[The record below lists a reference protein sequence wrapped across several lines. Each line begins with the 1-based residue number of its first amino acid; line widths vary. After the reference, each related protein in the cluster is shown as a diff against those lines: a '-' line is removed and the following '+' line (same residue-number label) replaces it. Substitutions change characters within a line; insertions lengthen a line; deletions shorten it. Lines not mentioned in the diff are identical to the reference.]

1 MARGERNSLRARG
14 APVIQAVKVK
24 KQRKEIWRNSMKN
37 YVARAALGIFF
48 YSALLGMVPTWAS
61 GQITRLSQIQPGE
74 RISRRLIAQ
83 NSLAARVQAPR
94 PPATLS
100 PDIVWVQ
107 CPVEAQALGATCG
120 RLPVPLD
127 RRHPEGEKVRIY
139 FEIYLHSNPGSAQS
153 AIVPNMG
160 GPSLTTTGS
169 RAFWLGLFAPN
180 LDVHDLLLIDDRGRG
195 MSGLLVCRELQH
207 GAGSSIDQEAADCA
221 AQLGDDDSLYST
233 GDVAFDVDAVR
244 AELGYDKLDY
254 YGGSYGAMD
263 ASAYATRF
271 GEHLR
276 SMILDSPGG
285 PPQLVPFVQTYSNAA
300 VPREVRLDC
309 LRSPTCSVDH
319 PNPEAEL
326 DRMIR
331 AVRRKPVLGY
341 AQDANGNV
349 IPVDFNE
356 VVLNSIAT
364 NPNGAYLDTG
374 ELLAAAESLRRGDVL
389 PLLRLGAEGFMPVL
403 TDYGDPAFLSV
414 GAYAATACVD
424 SEMPYEWSSPPQIR
438 LMQYAD
444 AVSDLPPD
452 YFAPFSKA
460 ASTTEQTVPDRGCLF
475 WEEPSPPT
483 PVIPRGATYPNVP
496 TLAFNSDIDTAVSTE
511 LAVQTV
517 NLFPNSTLLIVK
529 DAMHEPVES
538 NACAAGIATQFIET
552 LTVGDTSCTQSPE
565 TVWPALGR
573 FPLFAR
579 DARPAEVDP
588 AGGNEI
594 DLGERK
600 VVTVAVVTAIDA
612 LKRTTIGSGN
622 GVGLRAGTFQTSYGT
637 SGQTTTLTDC
647 VFAKDI
653 TVNGTLTW
661 GTDFSF
667 VTDLTVSGTGTA
679 GGTLLVE
686 GTWEAPGPVGNFKV
700 SGTLGGR
707 QVAVLV
713 PEG

>member
-1 MARGERNSLRARG
+1 MARWICSRTMSFPHMIAMALLLVPFIAFTGRFVTAQNPVPMIHLPKLRLTRQDSRSRDSHISLL
-14 APVIQAVKVK
+14 
-24 KQRKEIWRNSMKN
+24 
-37 YVARAALGIFF
+37 ARAGE
-48 YSALLGMVPTWAS
+48 SHPPT
-61 GQITRLSQIQPGE
+61 
-74 RISRRLIAQ
+74 IA
-83 NSLAARVQAPR
+83 
-94 PPATLS
+94 S
-100 PDIVWVQ
+100 PDVISVQ
-107 CPVEAQALGATCG
+107 CPAEAIALDPAVTCG
-120 RLPVPLD
+120 YLPVPM
-127 RRHPEGEKVRIY
+127 RREQPEKTEKIRIY
-139 FEIYLHSNPGSAQS
+139 FEIYLHSNSGPAQS
-153 AIVPNMG
+153 AIVPNAG
-160 GPSLTTTGS
+160 GPSLTTTGFRS
-169 RAFWLGLFAPN
+169 VWLSLFAPN

-195 MSGLLVCRELQH
+195 MSGLLVCRQLQH
-207 GAGSSIDQEAADCA
+207 GAGSSIDQEVADCA

-233 GDVAFDVDAVR
+233 EDVAFDVDAVR

-254 YGGSYGAMD
+254 YGGSYGTMD

-319 PNPEAEL
+319 PNPDAEL

-414 GAYAATACVD
+414 GAYAATGCVD
-424 SEMPYEWSSPPQIR
+424 SPMPYKWSSPPQVR

-444 AVSDLPPD
+444 AVSELPSD

-460 ASTTEQTVPDRGCLF
+460 ASTTEQTLPDRACLF

-483 PVIPRGATYPNVP
+483 PVVPLGATYPKVP

-529 DAMHEPVES
+529 DGMHEPVES
-538 NACAAGIATQFIET
+538 NACAAGIATHFIET
-552 LTVGDTSCTQSPE
+552 LNVGDTSCTQSPE

-579 DARPAEVDP
+579 NARPAEVDP
-588 AGGNEI
+588 VGGNEI
-594 DLGERK
+594 DVGERK
-600 VVTVAVVTAIDA
+600 AVTVTVATAIDA

-622 GVGLRAGTFQTSYGT
+622 GTGLRAGTFQTSIDTNGN
-637 SGQTTTLTDC
+637 QTTTLTDC
-647 VFAKDI
+647 AFAKDV
-653 TVNGTLTW
+653 TVNGTVMW
-661 GTDFSF
+661 GADRSF
-667 VTDLTVSGTGTA
+667 VADLTVSGVATA
-679 GGTLLVE
+679 GGTLHVE
-686 GTWEAPGPVGNFKV
+686 GAFEAPGPVGNFKI
-700 SGTLGGR
+700 SGTLGGKN
-707 QVAVLV
+707 VAALV
-713 PEG
+713 PEA

>member
-1 MARGERNSLRARG
+1 
-14 APVIQAVKVK
+14 
-24 KQRKEIWRNSMKN
+24 MKN
-37 YVARAALGIFF
+37 YFSRTALAIFF
-48 YSALLGMVPTWAS
+48 YTALLGTVRTSAS
-61 GQITRLSQIQPGE
+61 GQIAQLSQMQPRQ
-74 RISRRLIAQ
+74 RIDRRLISQ
-83 NSLAARVQAPR
+83 NPLAPRVQAPR

-127 RRHPEGEKVRIY
+127 RHHPEGEQIRIY
-139 FEIYLHSNPGSAQS
+139 FEIYLHSNSGLAQS
-153 AIVPNMG
+153 AIVPNAG
-160 GPSLTTTGS
+160 GPSLTTTGL
-169 RAFWLGLFAPN
+169 RTFWLSLFAPN
-180 LDVHDLLLIDDRGRG
+180 LAVHDLLLIDDRGRG
-195 MSGLLVCRELQH
+195 MSGLLVCPELQH
-207 GAGSSIDQEAADCA
+207 GTGSSVDQEVAFCA

-233 GDVAFDVDAVR
+233 GDVALDVEAVR
-244 AELGYDKLDY
+244 ATLGYDKLDY

-276 SMILDSPGG
+276 SLILDSPGG
-285 PPQLVPFVQTYSNAA
+285 PPQLVPFVQRYQNAA

-319 PNPEAEL
+319 PNPDAEL
-326 DRMIR
+326 DRVIR

-349 IPVDFNE
+349 IPVDFSE

-374 ELLAAAESLRRGDVL
+374 ELLAAPESLRRGDVL

-414 GAYAATACVD
+414 GAYAATGCVD
-424 SEMPYEWSSPPQIR
+424 SQMPYEWSSPPQVR

-444 AVSDLPPD
+444 AVSELPPD

-460 ASTTEQTVPDRGCLF
+460 ASTTEQTLLDRACLF

-483 PVIPRGATYPNVP
+483 PVVPLGATYPKVP

-529 DAMHEPVES
+529 DGMHEPVES
-538 NACAAGIATQFIET
+538 NACAADIATQFIET
-552 LTVGDTSCTQSPE
+552 LTVRDTSCTQSPE

-579 DARPAEVDP
+579 NARPAEVDP
-588 AGGNEI
+588 TGGNEI
-594 DLGERK
+594 DVGERK
-600 VVTVAVVTAIDA
+600 AVTVAVATAIDA

-622 GVGLRAGTFQTSYGT
+622 GVGLRAGTFQTNFGANE
-637 SGQTTTLTDC
+637 QITTLTDC
-647 VFAKDI
+647 VFAKDVM
-653 TVNGTLTW
+653 VNGTVMW
-661 GTDFSF
+661 GADRAL
-667 VTDLTVSGTGTA
+667 VADLTVSGVGTA
-679 GGTLLVE
+679 GGTLHVE
-686 GTWEAPGPVGNFKV
+686 GTWEAPGPVGNFKI
-700 SGTLGGR
+700 SGTLGGKN
-707 QVAVLV
+707 VAALV
-713 PEG
+713 PEA